1 MKRRGTKFLWFLET
15 YGSRLS
21 DTKIDELEKHLKE
34 FFRNIGFFAKWLK
47 FHLMI

>member
-21 DTKIDELEKHLKE
+21 DTKIDELEKHLKKN
-34 FFRNIGFFAKWLK
+34 FFEILDFSPNGSSFT
-47 FHLMI
+47 